1 MPFQYGEDEAENPR
15 VQRMM
20 DSWPE
25 QSEVDQNSDD
35 AEVSSSEESEDTSMD
50 DVKASLIDHLG
61 SIGEART
68 WSSYGPVLINS
79 PTPGLYLKAG
89 GIVGLPL
96 SAYDA
101 LRIKRQ
107 ASKSSLSDKND
118 SRGWELSPGQFE
130 LRNPAW
136 HQFVQSVGLIA
147 TKPFDIGTV
156 HLTLR
161 KLVLC
166 DKSGGSVVQE
176 EPSKEW
182 DVIGS
187 MAIILSSHHEGG
199 AVKLTYGN
207 ETKCFPTAST
217 SDFNESYIAW
227 YSDVQVNAE
236 PITSGYRLQLM
247 YNLHPSQ
254 TVQKTLSE
262 KPSASYVSQQID
274 EFRSLLG
281 QWTTLFRRH
290 EGPVPLV
297 YILDDEVGNYKRQP
311 LSCESLKD
319 ADKHKL
325 LFLQRQC
332 QEMDICVYLA
342 KLTTSIDDD
351 IVGNDEEIN
360 ITMGLHEI
368 TDLDGH
374 ILVEQRV
381 MIRKENLVPEDWFEY
396 RSSNDS
402 AYNTPEPSD
411 PWEEVESRLY
421 ENTRHFKDW
430 VFVLLPTSQRLKFL
444 ASNTS
449 PEDLQRWIVR
459 LSNVL
464 EGSENLVPQDGT
476 DSTSDM
482 LRQSQEGLR
491 KELDV
496 ICACAID
503 KMQSWRRSNIGFTS
517 YLYDHANPK
526 FAEALEAVVRATMIL
541 GNSTMVREALIECPT
556 KLSPALWRQVGSCL
570 DRYTLDKYKYGLN
583 LALRQIR
590 TIQEKNMVLE
600 SIVSGY
606 RDSPRKT
613 PKEETLLDQWVQ
625 DRLRWALKS
634 LEIVEEQ
641 DGRALISIGKKH
653 GRDLFEDQ

>member
-187 MAIILSSHHEGG
+187 MAIILVVSAPCLPLFWLIPIVVISSRGWSCQAHVWERDK
-199 AVKLTYGN
+199 VL
-207 ETKCFPTAST
+207 
-217 SDFNESYIAW
+217 SD
-227 YSDVQVNAE
+227 
-236 PITSGYRLQLM
+236 
-247 YNLHPSQ
+247 
-254 TVQKTLSE
+254 
-262 KPSASYVSQQID
+262 
-274 EFRSLLG
+274 
-281 QWTTLFRRH
+281 
-290 EGPVPLV
+290 
-297 YILDDEVGNYKRQP
+297 
-311 LSCESLKD
+311 
-319 ADKHKL
+319 
-325 LFLQRQC
+325 
-332 QEMDICVYLA
+332 
-342 KLTTSIDDD
+342 
-351 IVGNDEEIN
+351 
-360 ITMGLHEI
+360 
-368 TDLDGH
+368 
-374 ILVEQRV
+374 
-381 MIRKENLVPEDWFEY
+381 
-396 RSSNDS
+396 
-402 AYNTPEPSD
+402 
-411 PWEEVESRLY
+411 
-421 ENTRHFKDW
+421 
-430 VFVLLPTSQRLKFL
+430 
-444 ASNTS
+444 
-449 PEDLQRWIVR
+449 
-459 LSNVL
+459 
-464 EGSENLVPQDGT
+464 
-476 DSTSDM
+476 
-482 LRQSQEGLR
+482 
-491 KELDV
+491 
-496 ICACAID
+496 
-503 KMQSWRRSNIGFTS
+503 
-517 YLYDHANPK
+517 
-526 FAEALEAVVRATMIL
+526 
-541 GNSTMVREALIECPT
+541 
-556 KLSPALWRQVGSCL
+556 CL
-570 DRYTLDKYKYGLN
+570 DFG
-583 LALRQIR
+583 
-590 TIQEKNMVLE
+590 
-600 SIVSGY
+600 
-606 RDSPRKT
+606 
-613 PKEETLLDQWVQ
+613 
-625 DRLRWALKS
+625 
-634 LEIVEEQ
+634 
-641 DGRALISIGKKH
+641 
-653 GRDLFEDQ
+653 F